1 MQHAV
6 RTLAAIALSSV
17 LAAPAVVLAN
27 NNTSGEDFTRMDSD
41 QDGRISAT
49 EHSTKLEQKFGK
61 LDTDGNGSI
70 SQSELSAKGKADR
83 FARLDSDGNGELSR
97 QEFTGREHF
106 AQMDT
111 DGDGFLS
118 RDELENDSMASADEG
133 MDEADSTA
141 QDWE

>member
-6 RTLAAIALSSV
+6 RTLAAIALATA

-27 NNTSGEDFTRMDSD
+27 KSGKDFAKMDTD

-49 EHSTKLEQKFGK
+49 EHSAQLEQKFAK
-61 LDTDGNGSI
+61 LDSDGNGSI

-83 FARLDSDGNGELSR
+83 FARLDSDSNGELSR
-97 QEFTGREHF
+97 QEFTARGHF
-106 AQMDT
+106 AQLDT
-111 DGDGFLS
+111 DADGFLS
-118 RDELENDSMASADEG
+118 RDELENDAMAMSADDRMG
-133 MDEADSTA
+133 EADTTA

>member
-1 MQHAV
+1 MQQAV
-6 RTLAAIALSSV
+6 RTLAALALTTA
-17 LAAPAVVLAN
+17 LAAPAMVLAN
-27 NNTSGEDFTRMDSD
+27 KSGNDFAKMDTD

-49 EHSTKLEQKFGK
+49 EHSAQLEQKFAR
-61 LDTDGNGSI
+61 LDSDGNGSI

-83 FARLDSDGNGELSR
+83 FAKLDSDSNGELSR

-111 DGDGFLS
+111 DADGFLS
-118 RDELENDSMASADEG
+118 RDEVENDAMAMSGDDSMD
-133 MDEADSTA
+133 DADSTA